1 MRLSFAYL
9 LLGISVA
16 VTYARPLTS
25 RSEGGVTTTANESNL
40 ASVDSVSLSDPQSDS
55 RLQENQTKVPKEP
68 LKPIL
73 KGSALSG
80 STQVGKHVRFEEWG
94 KGKPQVIQRSG
105 SPHEPET
112 EIPNPKN
119 SEAPESSSPASSKL

>member
-94 KGKPQVIQRSG
+94 K
-105 SPHEPET
+105 